1 MSGSSGEAVALKVL
15 KKITIN
21 QDPVTERID
30 FDHDNYEVF
39 WSNHILIMPVWLF
52 LFTKNW
58 K

>member
-39 WSNHILIMPVWLF
+39 
-52 LFTKNW
+52 
-58 K
+58 